1 MTVAQ
6 NKFAQS
12 WDALID
18 LHLPADTLYWSRRL
32 GCSEKQLRD
41 AVRAVGRNAAS
52 VRRYLGR

>member
-1 MTVAQ
+1 MTVAA
-6 NKFAQS
+6 NKFAES

-18 LHLPADTLYWSRRL
+18 LSLPSDTLYWSRRL
-32 GCSEKQLRD
+32 GCSEQQLRD

>member
-1 MTVAQ
+1 MDVALG
-6 NKFAQS
+6 KFAES

-18 LHLPADTLYWSRRL
+18 LEQASEILYWSQRL
-32 GCSEKQLRD
+32 GCSEQQLRE

>member
-1 MTVAQ
+1 MNMAR
-6 NKFAQS
+6 NKFAES

-18 LHLPADTLYWSRRL
+18 LALPSETLYWSRRL
-32 GCSEKQLRD
+32 GCSEQQLRD